1 MKIEICY
8 WHSLEEQLKR
18 NLAQRSKKRGE
29 RGMHQ
34 RILLN
39 RILGQIEQELF
50 VALHMVMV
58 MDGAATR

>member
-1 MKIEICY
+1 
-8 WHSLEEQLKR
+8 
-18 NLAQRSKKRGE
+18 
-29 RGMHQ
+29 MHQ

-58 MDGAATR
+58 MDTAATR